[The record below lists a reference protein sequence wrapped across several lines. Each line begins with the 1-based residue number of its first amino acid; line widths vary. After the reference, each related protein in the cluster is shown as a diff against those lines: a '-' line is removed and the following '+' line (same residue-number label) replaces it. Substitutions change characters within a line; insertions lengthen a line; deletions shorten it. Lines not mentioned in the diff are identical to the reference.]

1 MQRVYHT
8 GILQVSGKEEA
19 RRIKVVNVV
28 CFASGIL
35 VAVYGV
41 SFYLL
46 LHSLLILVP
55 AVFIFCPAFFAMIG
69 LNGRRQYNASRIGM
83 HVIYILIILYYG
95 SILGRVTEV
104 QLLAV
109 FMMSVALLI
118 WRPQEKAPRIIC
130 ASMPIVCLVVLE
142 FIYYFHLVAPLPLS
156 AVTQNVYRW
165 MVMPVVLYLNY
176 LAISLYQDNIMDLLR
191 ALRSRNTSLSGSRR
205 EIERQRRELEKY
217 NKELEQIVRERIF
230 ALVKANTAKT
240 QFISELSH
248 EIRTPLNTLAGL
260 SELLSDELS
269 RQNTAAGGQARQMA
283 RSMNAVSRNIMDIV
297 NSVLELSKIE
307 AGTTEELKPEPFSL
321 KEWLKHTVSIYQS
334 IASKESVILHL
345 EIDGRFPEMVLCD
358 KTMLGQVVNNILSMS
373 LKCTPPGKNIRVR
386 CFHKQTTIFL
396 QVCDEGKGITDD
408 QIDAILEPFEQGD
421 RELYR
426 QFGGSGL
433 GLAIAKRKAEAMGGN
448 LRVSSAPG
456 EGSNFIVTLP
466 LLVSGE
472 VPEAPAAPAELPAL
486 PPDARILVMD
496 DNDIDHTIMKHFL
509 ARLGITRVSFAHDGA
524 EGVEM
529 ARSLKPDVILMDL
542 HMPVMSGRDT
552 FQYLRKDPQLQHIP
566 VVAVSSDAFKE
577 QEQEFLRLGM
587 DGYLRKPV
595 EPRVLHGVLEKLLRY
610 DTRHTHAAIS
620 AISPSPYAAH
630 PPASI
635 PGNPTAAG
643 K

>member
-1 MQRVYHT
+1 MQQVYRT
-8 GILQVSGKEEA
+8 GILQISGKEEA

-28 CFASGIL
+28 CLASGVL

-41 SFYLL
+41 AFYLL
-46 LHSLLILVP
+46 LRSLLILIP
-55 AVFIFCPAFFAMIG
+55 AVCFFCPAFFAMIW
-69 LNGRRQYNASRIGM
+69 LNARRRYNVSRIGM
-83 HVIYILIILYYG
+83 HVLYILVILYYG

-118 WRPQEKAPRIIC
+118 WRPQEKAQRIVC
-130 ASMPIVCLVVLE
+130 ASMPIVCLIVLE
-142 FIYYFHLVAPLPLS
+142 FIYYFHLVEALPLS
-156 AVTQNVYRW
+156 PTTQNIYRW

-217 NKELEQIVRERIF
+217 NKELEQIVRERTF

-269 RQNTAAGGQARQMA
+269 RLNTATGAEARQMA
-283 RSMNAVSRNIMDIV
+283 RNMNALSRNIMEIV

-307 AGTTEELKPEPFSL
+307 AGTTEELRPEPFSL
-321 KEWLKHTVSIYQS
+321 REWLRHTVSIYQS
-334 IASKESVILHL
+334 IASKDSVFIHL

-358 KTMLGQVVNNILSMS
+358 KMMLGQVVNNLLSTS
-373 LKCTPPGKNIRVR
+373 LKCTPSGKNIRVR
-386 CFHKQTTIFL
+386 CFHQQTTMFL
-396 QVCDEGKGITDD
+396 QVCDEGKGITDG
-408 QIDAILEPFEQGD
+408 QIDAIFEPFQQGD
-421 RELYR
+421 REMYR

-433 GLAIAKRKAEAMGGN
+433 GLAIAKRKAAAMGGS
-448 LRVSSAPG
+448 LQVSSMPG
-456 EGSNFIVTLP
+456 EGSNFLITLP
-466 LLVSGE
+466 LLVSEE
-472 VPEAPAAPAELPAL
+472 VKEMPAAPPELPAL
-486 PPDARILVMD
+486 PADSRILVMD

-509 ARLGITRVSFAHDGA
+509 ARLGITQVWFAHDGA

-529 ARSLKPDVILMDL
+529 ARRLQPDVVLMDL

-552 FQYLRKDPQLQHIP
+552 FLYLRKDPQLQHIP

-577 QEQEFLRLGM
+577 QELEFIRLGM
-587 DGYLRKPV
+587 DGYIRKPV
-595 EPRVLHGVLEKLLRY
+595 EPNVLHGVLEKLLRF
-610 DTRHTHAAIS
+610 DTRHPRKAVNGQKTEQ
-620 AISPSPYAAH
+620 PK
-630 PPASI
+630 
-635 PGNPTAAG
+635 TAL
-643 K
+643 